1 MPAEHFTEGRF
12 TYRFN
17 TGFHQHMVES
27 ADGALAREPDTRFF
41 DPAFCESLSGAFA
54 IEEGRGRA
62 VAFVAGEQ
70 PLILKQYRRG
80 GLVQRISRDAYVWT
94 GLANTR
100 AWREFDLL
108 MRMSALE
115 LPTPNV
121 YACRV
126 ERQGLLYRAHILV
139 ERISHS
145 GSLQQSLNK
154 GEAATVDWLS
164 VGRTVGQLGRHCIYH
179 ADLNSS
185 NILLDESGNTHLI
198 DFDRGK
204 LMQGRMVK
212 RYRSYYEKR
221 MLQRLR
227 HSLSKT
233 SSQET
238 MEEDEGFKPSMWLA
252 FLEGYR
258 QSSPEATSATA
269 PGAPDSSGE

>member
-41 DPAFCESLSGAFA
+41 
-54 IEEGRGRA
+54 
-62 VAFVAGEQ
+62 
-70 PLILKQYRRG
+70 
-80 GLVQRISRDAYVWT
+80 QRISRDAYVWT

-212 RYRSYYEKR
+212 RYRSKDSNLPCGWR
-221 MLQRLR
+221 FLKGIVRAALRLLQPRLQV
-227 HSLSKT
+227 L
-233 SSQET
+233 QIV
-238 MEEDEGFKPSMWLA
+238 LA
-252 FLEGYR
+252 ND
-258 QSSPEATSATA
+258 
-269 PGAPDSSGE
+269 PGAEFISAVC